1 MSATEADLNRWIANG
16 TLDRIAAAIRDRTP
30 VQIKRTSGEM
40 VTGYAV
46 ENGFAGMGVSVAW
59 GPGAEEWTREGG
71 GYRFPKGVNS
81 KVVRTEDLLAWN
93 PWFGARAL
101 NALSPFCKDC

>member
-1 MSATEADLNRWIANG
+1 MNATFADRERWIANG
-16 TLDRIAAAIRDRTP
+16 TFERLDAAIKDRTP

-59 GPGAEEWTREGG
+59 GTGADEWTREGG

-81 KVVRTEDLLAWN
+81 KVVRTEDLIAWN
-93 PWFGARAL
+93 PWLGAEA
-101 NALSPFCKDC
+101 SP